1 LSKIFEALK
10 RAESA
15 SAKKSETD
23 NPRQLERRRTPRVRV
38 HIPLLVYGYKDKSPF
53 HEDACTVEVNAH
65 GGLISMQTSLL
76 PRQKL
81 LMVNQGNESKQR
93 CTVLSVRVRQE
104 CGFDVAFEFLNPQPQ
119 FWQGQNLETGDALSI
134 ER

>member
-1 LSKIFEALK
+1 MSKIFEALK
-10 RAESA
+10 RAELA
-15 SAKKSETD
+15 AAKKSETD
-23 NPRQLERRRTPRVRV
+23 NARQLERRRTPRVRV

-81 LMVNQGNESKQR
+81 LMVNAGNESKQH

-104 CGFDVAFEFLNPQPQ
+104 SGFDVAFEFLNPEPQ
-119 FWQGQNLETGDALSI
+119 FWQGQNLESGGALPL

>member
-1 LSKIFEALK
+1 MSKIFEALK
-10 RAESA
+10 RAELA
-15 SAKKSETD
+15 SAKKSDVD
-23 NPRQLERRRTPRVRV
+23 NTRQLERRRTPRVRV
-38 HIPLLVYGYKDKSPF
+38 HIPLLVYGYKGKSPF

-81 LMVNQGNESKQR
+81 LMVNEGNESKQR

-104 CGFDVAFEFLNPQPQ
+104 CGFDVAFEFIKPEPR
-119 FWQGQNLETGDALSI
+119 FWQGQDLEVGEALPF
-134 ER
+134 EP